1 MRFSIHVFTVVF
13 LQGSWALSYERQLM
27 GELLQGY
34 SPSARPVKNVSYH
47 PVLIIMGVT
56 NLCNIIIKPKK
67 ILNKNFHCFK
77 LLV

>member
-13 LQGSWALSYERQLM
+13 LQGSWALSNERQLTA
-27 GELLQGY
+27 ELLQGY

-56 NLCNIIIKPKK
+56 KFGQFTFFMIIS
-67 ILNKNFHCFK
+67 FRGE
-77 LLV
+77 